1 MYFTDPYASWQKG
14 AVENANGLVRQYVP
28 KASDIRRLRDEDI
41 DRIADKINDRP
52 RKNSISR
59 HLKEEFFKFLS

>member
-1 MYFTDPYASWQKG
+1 MYFTDPYAAWQKG

-52 RKNSISR
+52 RKKLNF
-59 HLKEEFFKFLS
+59 KTPKDEFFKFLS